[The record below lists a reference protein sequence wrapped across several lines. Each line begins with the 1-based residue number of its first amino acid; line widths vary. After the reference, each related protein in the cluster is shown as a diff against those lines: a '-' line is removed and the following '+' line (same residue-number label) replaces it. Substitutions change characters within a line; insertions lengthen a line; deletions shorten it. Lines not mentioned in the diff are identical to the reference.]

1 MRQPARRSKGRQE
14 AARQAASGTAKR
26 AAASALAT
34 HLCRSRSIHCTH
46 RIDCSQQSQLPFP
59 PPAQRARPLH
69 RLYLEHWTRRRL
81 DWLRGSAW
89 ASVQTGPAC
98 TGATPALREGSGKET
113 PNGSG
118 SATQA
123 LAEPEEAVFADVA
136 AQGHHADAPQQ
147 EVEESAMRPPD
158 VAFMT
163 LWASNSHSW
172 QSPEN
177 LWPGEVGLPWRL
189 PPHSEQQDRVN
200 SGPQCGAGSV
210 SI

>member
-1 MRQPARRSKGRQE
+1 MRQPARRSKGCQE
-14 AARQAASGTAKR
+14 AARQAASETAKR

-46 RIDCSQQSQLPFP
+46 RIDCSQRSQLPFP

-89 ASVQTGPAC
+89 ASVQTDPAC
-98 TGATPALREGSGKET
+98 TGATPALRAGSGKDT
-113 PNGSG
+113 RHGSG
-118 SATQA
+118 SGAEA

-147 EVEESAMRPPD
+147 DVEESAMRPPD

-177 LWPGEVGLPWRL
+177 LWPGEVGLPRRL
-189 PPHSEQQDRVN
+189 PPHSEQ
-200 SGPQCGAGSV
+200 
-210 SI
+210 

>member
-14 AARQAASGTAKR
+14 AARQAASGSARR

-34 HLCRSRSIHCTH
+34 HLCHSQSIPCTH
-46 RIDCSQQSQLPFP
+46 RIDCSQRSQLPFP

-69 RLYLEHWTRRRL
+69 ILYLEHWTRRRL

-89 ASVQTGPAC
+89 ASVQTHPLHRRHTC
-98 TGATPALREGSGKET
+98 MKRRQRERT
-113 PNGSG
+113 RHGSG
-118 SATQA
+118 SGAEA

-147 EVEESAMRPPD
+147 EVEQSAMRPPD

-163 LWASNSHSW
+163 LWASNSHSR

-177 LWPGEVGLPWRL
+177 LRPGEVGLPRRL
-189 PPHSEQQDRVN
+189 PPHSEHQDHAN
-200 SGPQCGAGSV
+200 SGPRCGAGSV